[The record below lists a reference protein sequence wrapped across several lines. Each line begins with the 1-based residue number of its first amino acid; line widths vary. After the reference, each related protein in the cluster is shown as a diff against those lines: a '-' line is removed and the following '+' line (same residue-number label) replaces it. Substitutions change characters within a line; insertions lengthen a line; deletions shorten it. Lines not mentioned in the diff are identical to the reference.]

1 MCIICDINY
10 NLEVKLKMKN
20 ADLRDALHDLEPR
33 VTLKEIGD
41 NMKPKVRQ
49 TILSHA
55 WGNFE
60 FADEEK
66 ARILKIAVDISKKK
80 ASE

>member
-1 MCIICDINY
+1 
-10 NLEVKLKMKN
+10 MKN

-33 VTLKEIGD
+33 VTLKEIGE

-60 FADEEK
+60 FTQEEK
-66 ARILKIAVDISKKK
+66 ERILKIAQKISAEK
-80 ASE
+80 ARGEM